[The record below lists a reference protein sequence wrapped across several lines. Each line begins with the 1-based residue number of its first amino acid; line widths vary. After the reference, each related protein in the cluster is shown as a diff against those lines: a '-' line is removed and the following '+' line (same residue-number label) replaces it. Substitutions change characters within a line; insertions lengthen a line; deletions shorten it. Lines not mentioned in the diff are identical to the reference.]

1 MRKWSSVYQC
11 DARLEK
17 KSAVDMSR
25 HVKQDVNIIVRVSV
39 SARVR
44 VIVNIRVRVRVRVRA
59 KKNGRLHCIR
69 VRGVH

>member
-25 HVKQDVNIIVRVSV
+25 HVKQDVNIS
-39 SARVR
+39 VR
-44 VIVNIRVRVRVRVRA
+44 VIVNIRVRVSVRVRVRA